1 MIYFRIFCKGYWNF
15 SNEEDKRFNFLN
27 FIDIIGLDD
36 QLFNL
41 EKVGIVNS
49 WMINLF
55 INGILLENCDFLDLG
70 KKLKEEMKIESSL
83 EVEFFVVD
91 IIVVVILL
99 KNDIILYVVFK
110 EIFKEVNFRI
120 RSKLYILICMS

>member
-49 WMINLF
+49 WMINLI